1 MSNTL
6 SIMADIG
13 GTNTRIA
20 IADGLKIDE
29 TSIERFRNAENSGL
43 EDVFAKYLSKRP
55 NVMPS
60 SACAAIAG
68 PVRNGKGTLT
78 NLNWTV
84 DEALL
89 KRATGATTTS
99 VINDLQAQG
108 HALEH
113 LTTDQTIL
121 AKDGCDGGSHSARM
135 VVGVGTGFNA
145 APVYRT
151 DTVTLVPPAEVGHVD
166 LATPTDEL
174 AGFAKQFSTKNGFC
188 SVEDILSGRGLA
200 HIYEWQSGQ
209 IIDPADIVAAHAA
222 GNDQVASDTVGVFV
236 RALGS
241 VTGNLALT
249 MLPFGGIYLV
259 GGVARA
265 VMPYLGKNGFEEAF
279 SDKGRFTEFMKQ
291 FRVHV
296 VDDDY
301 AALLGMAALL
311 DELRHGTVA
320 RD

>member
-1 MSNTL
+1 MSNSL

-13 GTNTRIA
+13 GTNTRVA
-20 IADGLKIDE
+20 IANGLIVDPQ
-29 TSIERFRNAENSGL
+29 SIERFRNADHAGL
-43 EDVFAKYLSKRP
+43 EDVLTKYLAARP
-55 NVMPS
+55 DIAPA

-68 PVRNGKGTLT
+68 PVKNGQGTLT

-89 KRATGATTTS
+89 RRATGATSAS

-113 LTTDQTIL
+113 LSDDQTIL
-121 AKDGCDGGSHSARM
+121 AKEGLAGDAHAARL

-151 DTVTLVPPAEVGHVD
+151 DTVTLVPPAEAGHVD
-166 LATPTDEL
+166 LPTPTDEL
-174 AGFAKQFSTKNGFC
+174 KALGTYFAGKNGFC
-188 SVEDILSGRGLA
+188 SVEDILSGRGLS
-200 HIYEWQSGQ
+200 HVYDWHSGQ
-209 IIDPADIVAAHAA
+209 AADPATIMSAHADNSDPA
-222 GNDQVASDTVGVFV
+222 ASATVATFV
-236 RALGS
+236 RALGT
-241 VTGNLALT
+241 VVGNLALT
-249 MLPFGGIYLV
+249 TLPFGGIYLV
-259 GGVARA
+259 GGVSRA
-265 VMPYLGKNGFEEAF
+265 VAPYLGDCGFETAF
-279 SDKGRFTEFMKQ
+279 GDKGRFADFMQQ

-311 DELRHGTVA
+311 DELRQRQG
-320 RD
+320 